1 MQACETHKKLR
12 RLRRLKK
19 LTRLTEGKPIQKA
32 CPSGCVNSKH
42 VVACRLG
49 RELQDKGFMTC
60 HPCWVGLR
68 FSCPSVAMLK
78 VTPPLCS
85 VSNLVALLF
94 STVDL
99 DRSINLI
106 SHCLPFL
113 GVNRNSL
120 PRKKYENNGGGFY
133 YF

>member
-19 LTRLTEGKPIQKA
+19 LTRLTGGKLIQRA

-42 VVACRLG
+42 VVACGLG
-49 RELQDKGFMTC
+49 RELQDTGFMTC

-78 VTPPLCS
+78 VTPPSCS
-85 VSNLVALLF
+85 VSNLVALWF

-106 SHCLPFL
+106 SHCPPLL

-120 PRKKYENNGGGFY
+120 PRKNMKTMGEGFY